1 MRRRSRTA
9 ARWTR
14 ARARAR
20 TPLRYFY
27 VPRVGDDDDGG
38 DARARDG
45 GDGGERRR
53 RVATAATRAGQGATR
68 EERLADA
75 FARSAVASVDLAFES
90 LRRRA
95 SFAEADACCFLGFLV
110 ACESVG
116 AWALRARANA
126 PRRCADAGAR
136 GGGRRHG
143 VRVARGG
150 VREQRDDAE
159 RRAASGVRRRIRGV
173 DGVDV
178 RGVFTAD
185 HGRRVSARGVSGCGE
200 RGLGA
205 RRRDGA
211 RVDAARG
218 VDARCRRR
226 FDRRAHAF
234 ERGAHDEELFNRDEY
249 PRVGGDAR
257 GDVFDAAVAK
267 ICASHR
273 LRGADPDARRQRA
286 QRC

>member
-1 MRRRSRTA
+1 MRSALSALISWTLACVCVTHGRA
-9 ARWTR
+9 LDACTR
-14 ARARAR
+14 ACA

-27 VPRVGDDDDGG
+27 VPRVGDDDD
-38 DARARDG
+38 DDDERARDG
-45 GDGGERRR
+45 DDGGDDGGGSRRR
-53 RVATAATRAGQGATR
+53 RRARDR
-68 EERLADA
+68 ERRDRKLADA

-211 RVDAARG
+211 R
-218 VDARCRRR
+218 CRRCT
-226 FDRRAHAF
+226 
-234 ERGAHDEELFNRDEY
+234 RGWRTPSSAL
-249 PRVGGDAR
+249 
-257 GDVFDAAVAK
+257 
-267 ICASHR
+267 
-273 LRGADPDARRQRA
+273 
-286 QRC
+286 